1 MTNGSVA
8 FDRAADYYDRT
19 RGFPPGVEQAAGKLM
34 VEAGQLSAAS
44 RVLEVGVGTGR
55 IALPVAPHVG
65 AYYGVDL
72 ARPMLDRLVAKR
84 GNEPVYPLLGD
95 ATLLPFA
102 DGAFDAVIA
111 VHIFHLI
118 PAWSNALSE
127 VRRVL
132 RPTAPLLH
140 GWNARLAHDALQA
153 AWDKATDE
161 SVTVNGKVS
170 TDWRRNFLAESGWRE
185 VGATQTY
192 AYTVQRAPQEFYD
205 SMAQRYFSSTWR
217 MSEEQLERGLAA
229 VREYIRHHY
238 DDPTQPETLDA
249 SFHVQAYL
257 PPVSL

>member
-1 MTNGSVA
+1 MADESVA

-19 RGFPPGVEQAAGKLM
+19 RGFPPGVEQAAGRLM

-55 IALPVAPHVG
+55 IALPVAAHVG

-95 ATLLPFA
+95 ATRLPFA
-102 DGAFDAVIA
+102 DGAFDAVVA

-118 PAWSNALSE
+118 PAWSDALRE

-132 RPTAPLLH
+132 RPNAPLLH
-140 GWNARLAHDALQA
+140 GWNARLAQDGLQA
-153 AWDKATDE
+153 AWDQATDE
-161 SVTVNGKVS
+161 IVTVNGRVS

-185 VGATQTY
+185 LGGLQTY
-192 AYTVQRAPQEFYD
+192 AYTVQRTPQEFYD

-217 MSEEQLERGLAA
+217 MSDAELERGLAA
-229 VREYIRHHY
+229 VRGYIASHY
-238 DDPTQPETLDA
+238 TDPTQPEMLNS

-257 PPVSL
+257 PPLKP

>member
-1 MTNGSVA
+1 MADGSVA

-19 RGFPPGVEQAAGKLM
+19 RGFPPGVEQAVGKLI
-34 VEAGQLSAAS
+34 VEAGQLSAAN

-72 ARPMLDRLVAKR
+72 AHPMLDRLVAKR

-102 DGAFDAVIA
+102 DGVFDAVIA

-118 PAWSNALSE
+118 PGWRE
-127 VRRVL
+127 VLGEIRRVL
-132 RPTAPLLH
+132 RENAPLLH
-140 GWNARLAHDALQA
+140 GWNGRLVSDALQDL
-153 AWDKATDE
+153 WQEATNE
-161 SVTVNGKVS
+161 TREVKGAVS
-170 TDWRRNFLAESGWRE
+170 PDWRQNFLVENGWRE
-185 VGATQTY
+185 TGTLHTY
-192 AYTVQRAPQEFYD
+192 PFTVERTPQEFYD

-217 MSEEQLERGLAA
+217 MSDDQLERGLAA
-229 VREYIRHHY
+229 VRGYIASHY
-238 DDPTQPETLDA
+238 DDPTQPETLNA

-257 PPVSL
+257 PPLTP